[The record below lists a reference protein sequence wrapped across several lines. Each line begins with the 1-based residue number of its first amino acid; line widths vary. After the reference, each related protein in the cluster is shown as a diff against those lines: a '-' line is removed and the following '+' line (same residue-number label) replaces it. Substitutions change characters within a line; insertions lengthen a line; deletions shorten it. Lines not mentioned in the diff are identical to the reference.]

1 MRKEPEP
8 LTELLDQEFPK
19 IDPIELERITKT
31 VEKWLEQKRKEY
43 KKVVRLIAK
52 KCGENA
58 EPTRITRGYV
68 HCIDDLLYGID
79 PRKYP
84 MRT

>member
-43 KKVVRLIAK
+43 EKAVRLTAK
-52 KCGENA
+52 NA
-58 EPTRITRGYV
+58 EKTPNLRE
-68 HCIDDLLYGID
+68 
-79 PRKYP
+79 
-84 MRT
+84 

>member
-8 LTELLDQEFPK
+8 LTELLDQEFSK
-19 IDPIELERITKT
+19 TDPIELERIIKT

-43 KKVVRLIAK
+43 EKAVRLIAK

-58 EPTRITRGYV
+58 EPTRITKGYV
-68 HCIDDLLYGID
+68 HCIDDLLYEID
-79 PRKYP
+79 PNKHP
-84 MRT
+84 LIT